1 MKCTVFATITSLI
14 KQLYTPELEGRNVSC
29 YIQCKYFDKSFAK
42 YYWCIYKANKNTSFS
57 VSVITVLCQNGFF
70 RLTKL
75 VLHLH
80 SFRLN
85 KKIQKLPQSITNT
98 SNKENLCVLWLC
110 GLTICNIYC
119 ITETSQ

>member
-29 YIQCKYFDKSFAK
+29 HIQCKYFGKSFAK
-42 YYWCIYKANKNTSFS
+42 YYWCIYKANKNTSFR

-75 VLHLH
+75 VLHLY

-85 KKIQKLPQSITNT
+85 RPHCCTYNNSYNYYYYYYKVSIF
-98 SNKENLCVLWLC
+98 LR
-110 GLTICNIYC
+110 
-119 ITETSQ
+119 